1 MAMINTVLP
10 YALTLS
16 AGALVALLFAV
27 PFAFGIG
34 AAIPLTLTGIPLM
47 AAGLGI
53 GVIAAAGAGL
63 TGLVVI
69 TGIVLVLALG
79 PAPSILFALLFA
91 VPIVFA
97 VHMLGRSRTS
107 SLGYIEWQ
115 PPLTVMAWLLAAAVA
130 GMIIFGLMVIKGDTD
145 LVAMTRTFL
154 EPAFTGMFPEFG
166 LFRTR
171 SMSSTVA
178 PIFPGT
184 AIAVWMLL
192 LSISTAG
199 AIALLHNRGA
209 LGRPTPHM
217 EDLRTPLWVPVAFI
231 IALLFVWWG
240 DGNYAYL
247 GQNAAI
253 AIFVPMF
260 LVGVGTFHAIA
271 RRTPI
276 TSVILAVF
284 LRLPNRLPAVERA
297 CRADRCGGPD
307 IRSSPAHRTGA
318 NRPGGMKWM

>member
-1 MAMINTVLP
+1 MRWDRRRQFCLP
-10 YALTLS
+10 Y
-16 AGALVALLFAV
+16 LF
-27 PFAFGIG
+27 G
-34 AAIPLTLTGIPLM
+34 
-47 AAGLGI
+47 
-53 GVIAAAGAGL
+53 
-63 TGLVVI
+63 
-69 TGIVLVLALG
+69 
-79 PAPSILFALLFA
+79 

-145 LVAMTRTFL
+145 LVAITRTFL

-166 LFRTR
+166 LFRIR

-231 IALLFVWWG
+231 VALLFVWWG
-240 DGNYAYL
+240 DGNYTYL

-253 AIFVPMF
+253 AVFVPMF

-284 LRLPNRLPAVERA
+284 YGFLIVFPPLSAPVALIGVADQIFGLRR
-297 CRADRCGGPD
+297 
-307 IRSSPAHRTGA
+307 RTGLV
-318 NRPGGMKWM
+318 RTGQEV

>member
-97 VHMLGRSRTS
+97 VHML
-107 SLGYIEWQ
+107 
-115 PPLTVMAWLLAAAVA
+115 
-130 GMIIFGLMVIKGDTD
+130 IKGDTD

-276 TSVILAVF
+276 TSVIFAVF

>member
-1 MAMINTVLP
+1 MINSVRP

-16 AGALVALLFAV
+16 AGALAALLFAV

-34 AAIPLTLTGIPLM
+34 AAAPLTLTGIPLM

-69 TGIVLVLALG
+69 TGVVLALALG
-79 PAPSILFALLFA
+79 PEPTILFAALFA

-97 VHMLGRSRTS
+97 VHFLRRSRTS

-115 PPLTVMAWLLAAAVA
+115 PPLTVMAWLLAAAIA

-145 LVAMTRTFL
+145 LVVLTKTFL
-154 EPAFTGMFPEFG
+154 EPLFTGIFPEFG
-166 LFRTR
+166 LFRIR
-171 SMSSTVA
+171 SLSGTIA
-178 PIFPGT
+178 PIFPG
-184 AIAVWMLL
+184 ALMAVSLL
-192 LSISTAG
+192 LLAVSTAG

-209 LGRPTPHM
+209 LGRPTPRM
-217 EDLRTPLWVPVAFI
+217 EDLRTPLWVPVAFVV
-231 IALLFVWWG
+231 ALLIVWWG

-260 LVGVGTFHAIA
+260 LVGIGTFHAIA

-276 TSVILAVF
+276 TFVILAVF
-284 LRLPNRLPAVERA
+284 YGFIIVFPPLSVPVALIGVADQILGLRR
-297 CRADRCGGPD
+297 
-307 IRSSPAHRTGA
+307 RTGLV
-318 NRPGGMKWM
+318 RSGQEV

>member
-1 MAMINTVLP
+1 MINAVRP

-16 AGALVALLFAV
+16 AGALAALLFAV

-34 AAIPLTLTGIPLM
+34 AAAPLTLTGIPLM

-69 TGIVLVLALG
+69 TGIVLALALG
-79 PAPSILFALLFA
+79 PEPSILFAVLFA
-91 VPIVFA
+91 APIVFA

-115 PPLTVMAWLLAAAVA
+115 PPLTVMAWLLAAAIAV
-130 GMIIFGLMVIKGDTD
+130 MVIIGLMVIKGDTD
-145 LVAMTRTFL
+145 LAVLTRTFL
-154 EPAFTGMFPEFG
+154 EPALTGLFPEFG
-166 LFRTR
+166 LFRIR
-171 SMSSTVA
+171 SMSSMMA
-178 PIFPGT
+178 PFFPG
-184 AIAVWMLL
+184 AVMVVWLL
-192 LSISTAG
+192 LLTVSTAG

-209 LGRPTPHM
+209 LGRPTPRM
-217 EDLRTPLWVPVAFI
+217 EELRTPLWVPVAFLV
-231 IALLFVWWG
+231 ALLFVWWG

-276 TSVILAVF
+276 TFVILAVF
-284 LRLPNRLPAVERA
+284 YGFLIVFPPLSVPVALIGMADQILGLRR
-297 CRADRCGGPD
+297 
-307 IRSSPAHRTGA
+307 RTGLV
-318 NRPGGMKWM
+318 RPGQEV

>member
-1 MAMINTVLP
+1 MINTVRP

-16 AGALVALLFAV
+16 AGALAALLFAV

-34 AAIPLTLTGIPLM
+34 AAAPLTLTGIPLM

-63 TGLVVI
+63 TGLAVG
-69 TGIVLVLALG
+69 TGIVLALALG
-79 PAPSILFALLFA
+79 PEPSFLFAILFAA
-91 VPIVFA
+91 PIVFA

-107 SLGYIEWQ
+107 SLGYIDWQ
-115 PPLTVMAWLLAAAVA
+115 PPLTVMAWLLAAAIAV
-130 GMIIFGLMVIKGDTD
+130 MIIFGLIVIKGDTD
-145 LVAMTRTFL
+145 LLVLTRTFL
-154 EPAFTGMFPEFG
+154 QATLTGIFPEMG
-166 LFRTR
+166 LFRIR
-171 SMSSTVA
+171 SMVTTLSPV
-178 PIFPGT
+178 FPG
-184 AIAVWMLL
+184 AVLAVWMLL
-192 LSISTAG
+192 LAVSTAG

-217 EDLRTPLWVPVAFI
+217 EDLRTPLWVPVVFI
-231 IALLFVWWG
+231 VALLIAWLG

-253 AIFVPMF
+253 AIFVPLF

-276 TSVILAVF
+276 TIEILAVF
-284 LRLPNRLPAVERA
+284 YGFLIVFPPLSVPVALIGVADKILGLRR
-297 CRADRCGGPD
+297 
-307 IRSSPAHRTGA
+307 RTGLV
-318 NRPGGMKWM
+318 RSGQEV